1 MKYRALSGCN
11 IIRKSKSSLLL
22 GENPTKFIVRER
34 VGWAVD
40 GRQAREENKE
50 VKVSCRRGRIL
61 ATWPNVLPNSWCNGH
76 GKKFHK
82 SKPLKDKNT
91 FYIKVTCSNFLPLEQ
106 SNN

>member
-1 MKYRALSGCN
+1 MQHQEKVKVLVPTVG
-11 IIRKSKSSLLL
+11 RK
-22 GENPTKFIVRER
+22 PAQFIVRER
-34 VGWAVD
+34 VGWPVE

-82 SKPLKDKNT
+82 SKPLKDKSI
-91 FYIKVTCSNFLPLEQ
+91 FYIKVPCSYVLPLEQ
-106 SNN
+106 SNS